1 VPDTAAERLAHF
13 RARICATTA
22 LRRVSLAHQHDQDT
36 EDDIKSHKSALA
48 LLALALLS
56 GKITKAQYIE
66 KVTALLHSGMVTA
79 AERGGADTAQASAL
93 ADGILKS
100 QTKRI
105 DGLAHD
111 LDESTLGDGDEAG
124 TGLSA
129 AQAALYAGGL
139 AGMLWGAHQGAKTAD
154 AGDDRED
161 GSDEPG
167 AKAAQWDWVLD
178 PETTNHCDDCE
189 SNADGGP
196 YSKDD
201 LPGYPG
207 DGSTICAGNCR
218 CRLEEA

>member
-1 VPDTAAERLAHF
+1 MPDTAAERLAHF

-139 AGMLWGAHQGAKTAD
+139 AGGIWAAYQSGRVASDDDDD
-154 AGDDRED
+154 AQFDYDCPND
-161 GSDEPG
+161 KNS
-167 AKAAQWDWVLD
+167 
-178 PETTNHCDDCE
+178 CDDCVDR
-189 SNADGGP
+189 ADGGP
-196 YSKDD
+196 YSRSE
-201 LPGYPG
+201 LPSYPG
-207 DGSTICAGNCR
+207 DWATSCGGNDR
-218 CRLEEA
+218 CKIVRAS